1 MANIVII
8 IILPTRLLQ
17 RSGRVVECGGL
28 ENRCTARYRGFESL
42 LLCLLSIVSE
52 FFKDVYK
59 VVRLIPKGRVTSYG
73 AIANY
78 LGTGKS
84 ARIVGWAMNNSHYD
98 NSIPAHRVVNRNGLL
113 TGKHHFKDDNTMEEL
128 LKKEGILIKN
138 NRIESFEDVFW
149 DPIKEL
155 EL

>member
-1 MANIVII
+1 M
-8 IILPTRLLQ
+8 
-17 RSGRVVECGGL
+17 VECGGL

-128 LKKEGILIKN
+128 LKKEGISIKN

>member
-42 LLCLLSIVSE
+42 LLCLLSVVSE